1 MGWLKDYRA
10 RRAEKAF
17 RAAHAEI
24 YPYELTQGM
33 QAPVLMP
40 EGLNALGAHVWVYAC
55 VTRVAQACSRVPID
69 IMKPGKEPVPAEL
82 SDPVAYPFLAVNPFM
97 SQAGLIESTVINLLL
112 TGNAYWDLERDAGE
126 IWSLR
131 PDAVKVV
138 PSYEDFVLGYLYKN
152 GGVTI
157 RFEADEIIHFKLP
170 NPTDYWYGLSP
181 LRAAFD
187 SVSQDMAAIKASRE
201 FQERGAV
208 PAGILSTP
216 NSVAPDQVD
225 KLRSQWH
232 SLYGGPKGRSRVAV
246 LQGGLT
252 FSTVTMSAKDA
263 ETIAQR
269 KISRE
274 EICAVFATPPALV
287 GLFEFASYANA
298 DAQERMFWRN
308 TVTPHMDRIIGQLN
322 DSGILPTGYTAAL
335 DLTGL
340 EGLTSLT
347 TPKEQAENARGR
359 VAALDQ
365 AVRAGVPVT
374 VAEFREAAGL
384 PAETPEGDLVEPP
397 AAPAPVNPFG
407 PQQPDDDQEPPK
419 EPVPEQL
426 RQPKAAP
433 LFVIKGLKAKRAQG
447 VPTSLMAELWLPFM
461 LGIKPGLLS
470 MQDSVLRRL
479 AGVGIKAGAPER
491 IKASVDSV
499 DAAIDAGLM
508 EDAQRLLDVAEPQM
522 QLTLAS
528 ALDIV
533 ARHTGLTEADPH
545 SDRAEDWVMR
555 RANRFALG
563 ENGGSSVPRTIHDRL
578 KVSLADGL
586 RLEESN
592 TELTQRVMRVFD
604 DTGCALTPRSRVHR
618 DWPDHAQ
625 LIANEE
631 TKAGGRFAGY
641 ETAREAGLKTKTWQH
656 SPASAIPRPE
666 HEDMDGETVGIDEP
680 YSNGMQHPG
689 DGDAIDTINCECWEE
704 FGGGE

>member
-1 MGWLKDYRA
+1 MA
-10 RRAEKAF
+10 
-17 RAAHAEI
+17 
-24 YPYELTQGM
+24 YELSQGM

-152 GGVTI
+152 GGITI

-201 FQERGAV
+201 FQERGAI
-208 PAGILSTP
+208 PAAVLKSLYAMDP
-216 NSVAPDQVD
+216 AQSE
-225 KLRSQWH
+225 KLRHQFNG
-232 SLYGGPKGRSRVAV
+232 LYGGPKGRARVA
-246 LQGGLT
+246 LLPPGLD

-263 ETIAQR
+263 ETIALR

-308 TVTPHMDRIIGQLN
+308 TVMPHMDRIIGQLN
-322 DSGILPTGYTAAL
+322 DTGALPTGYSAAL

-347 TPKEQAENARGR
+347 TPKEQADNARGR

-384 PAETPEGDLVEPP
+384 DAELPEGDLVEPP
-397 AAPAPVNPFG
+397 AAPAPQFNPFES
-407 PQQPDDDQEPPK
+407 QQPDKQPEPPAK
-419 EPVPEQL
+419 TT
-426 RQPKAAP
+426 P
-433 LFVIKGLKAKRAQG
+433 LFTLKTIKAKRASG
-447 VPTSLMAELWLPFM
+447 VQTALLSGLWLPFM
-461 LGIKPGLLS
+461 LGIQPGLES
-470 MQDSVLRRL
+470 MRASVLHRL
-479 AGVGIKAGAPER
+479 EGVGIKAGAPER

-499 DAAIDAGLM
+499 DAAIDAGLL
-508 EDAQRLLDVAEPQM
+508 EDAQTLLDVAAPQM

-563 ENGGSSVPRTIHDRL
+563 ENGGSSVPRSIHVRL

-604 DTGCALTPRSRVHR
+604 DAGCALTPRSRVHR
-618 DWPDHAQ
+618 DWPPHAQ
-625 LIANEE
+625 LIAGEE
-631 TKAGGRFAGY
+631 TKAGGRFAGD
-641 ETAREAGLKTKTWQH
+641 ETAREAGLDEKGWHH
-656 SPASAIPRPE
+656 SEASDVPREE
-666 HEDMDGETVGIDEP
+666 HLAMDGEWVGIDETF
-680 YSNGMQHPG
+680 SNGMNLPG
-689 DGDAIDTINCECWEE
+689 DGEAADVVGCECWVEYRKR
-704 FGGGE
+704 GGGE